1 MAKATRCGP
10 ENSMSIDAIASNLIP
25 DVHAA
30 SIPAATPFDDI
41 DTVVESHQKRI
52 FRFLFSSLR
61 DADLAHTLTQETF
74 LRAWSTRHSFRG
86 ECSVST
92 WLTRIALN
100 LLRDHTRTNRFR
112 FWRRVSAT
120 SVDATEMGP
129 FLPNTDS
136 SLDNRIIAS
145 EQMSLIWKTV
155 DELSPRQRS
164 VFLLRFVEEME
175 LPEIAAATGI
185 PISTVKSHLYRALA
199 TVRARHAKLS
209 TESL

>member
-1 MAKATRCGP
+1 
-10 ENSMSIDAIASNLIP
+10 MSIDAIASNLLP
-25 DVHAA
+25 EVQAV
-30 SIPAATPFDDI
+30 PVTAATPFDDI
-41 DTVVESHQKRI
+41 STIVEMHQKRI

-61 DADLAHTLTQETF
+61 DADVAHTLTQETF
-74 LRAWSTRHSFRG
+74 LRAWTARQSFRG

-120 SVDATEMGP
+120 SVDATDIAP
-129 FLPNTDS
+129 FLPTTDS
-136 SLDNRIIAS
+136 PLDSRLIAS

-155 DELSPRQRS
+155 AELSPRQRT
-164 VFLLRFVEEME
+164 VFLLRFVDEME
-175 LPEIAAATGI
+175 LPEIADATGI
-185 PISTVKSHLYRALA
+185 PLSTVKSHLYRALA
-199 TVRARHAKLS
+199 SVRARHANIS